1 MVYRVNVAVDV
12 PLVGPFTYFSE
23 NPLAV
28 GTRVAVPFGA
38 RRMAG
43 IVLGEGD
50 ATLDDVALKAVAE
63 VFDSEPL
70 LPPDWLRLTRF
81 AADYYHV
88 PHGQV
93 LFTALPTALRS
104 ASAVAW
110 PDKRPWRLN
119 DAGRA
124 QPVPPAH
131 HKARH
136 ALWQALLSGVLDM
149 ATART
154 ITPQAAKQIKE
165 WQQAGWLERVDA
177 PWLAEQP
184 RVGLDLNGEQQ
195 DALEAVWASR
205 EGFAASL
212 LFGITGSG
220 KTEVYMRLI
229 ERNLAAGRQ
238 TLILIPEINL
248 TPQLQSRFAARF
260 PNTPLVALHSQLSD
274 GERLLAWSEAQAGRA
289 GIVLGTRLAVFTP
302 VPKLGMIIVDEEH
315 DGSFKQQD
323 GVRYHARDLA
333 VWRAHMSKVPIVLG
347 SATPSLETLAN
358 VEAGR
363 YRQLKLTQRAHGAAS
378 LPQVRLLDVNRQK
391 LTEGLS
397 EAAIAALQKRLH
409 KRELSLVF
417 INRRGFSPVL
427 ACVDCGWSAACR
439 HCSAKLV
446 LHLKARR
453 LKCHH
458 CGWEEVVPRACPDC
472 GNTDVK
478 PVGQGSQRLEEGL
491 ERMLPNARVLR
502 IDRDSTSRK
511 EAWDEIYRKVHAGE
525 VDVLVGTQMLAKGHD
540 FPALSLVVVV
550 NADAGLY
557 SADYRATERLASML
571 TQVAG
576 RAGRADAPGEVLI
589 QTQWP
594 EHPLFA
600 ALTAGDYGAY
610 AHDLLAERT
619 AAALPPAAYQA
630 LLRADAPELAEAEA
644 FLRQAMALA
653 EPPAEVS
660 LLGPAP
666 ALMVRLARRERA
678 QVIVESHQRAALHAF
693 LSDWLPRLEPLGRKA
708 GRRLRYSLDIDPQEL

>member
-1 MVYRVNVAVDV
+1 
-12 PLVGPFTYFSE
+12 
-23 NPLAV
+23 
-28 GTRVAVPFGA
+28 
-38 RRMAG
+38 
-43 IVLGEGD
+43 
-50 ATLDDVALKAVAE
+50 
-63 VFDSEPL
+63 
-70 LPPDWLRLTRF
+70 
-81 AADYYHV
+81 
-88 PHGQV
+88 
-93 LFTALPTALRS
+93 
-104 ASAVAW
+104 
-110 PDKRPWRLN
+110 
-119 DAGRA
+119 
-124 QPVPPAH
+124 
-131 HKARH
+131 
-136 ALWQALLSGVLDM
+136 
-149 ATART
+149 
-154 ITPQAAKQIKE
+154 
-165 WQQAGWLERVDA
+165 
-177 PWLAEQP
+177 
-184 RVGLDLNGEQQ
+184 
-195 DALEAVWASR
+195 VWASR
-205 EGFAASL
+205 NGFAAWL

-220 KTEVYMRLI
+220 KTEVYLRLI
-229 ERNLAAGRQ
+229 EQNLAAGRQ

-248 TPQLQSRFAARF
+248 TPQLQARFTARF
-260 PNTPLVALHSQLSD
+260 PNTPLVALHSQLAD
-274 GERLLAWSEAQAGRA
+274 GERLLAWSDAQAGRA

-302 VPKLGMIIVDEEH
+302 LPKLGLIIVDEEH

-333 VWRAHMSKVPIVLG
+333 VWRAHEAKVPILLG

-363 YRQLKLTQRAHGAAS
+363 YRQLKLTQRAHDAAS
-378 LPQVRLLDVNRQK
+378 LPRIRLLDVRRQR

-397 EAAIAALQKRLH
+397 DVAVAALQKRLQQ
-409 KRELSLVF
+409 RELSLVF

-427 ACVDCGWSAACR
+427 ACTECGWSAACR

-458 CGWEEVVPRACPDC
+458 CGWEETIPRGCPDC
-472 GNTDVK
+472 GNSDIK
-478 PVGQGSQRLEEGL
+478 PVGQGSQRLEEAL
-491 ERMLPNARVLR
+491 ERMLPKARVLR

-557 SADYRATERLASML
+557 SADYRATERLASIL

-576 RAGRADAPGEVLI
+576 RAGRAEAPGEVLI

-600 ALTAGDYGAY
+600 ALTAGDYACY
-610 AHDLLAERT
+610 AQELLAERT

-644 FLRQAMALA
+644 FLLQAMAQA
-653 EPPAEVS
+653 EPPPEVN

-678 QVIVESHQRAALHAF
+678 QLIIESHQRAALHTF
-693 LSDWLPRLEPLGRKA
+693 LSAWLPRLEPLARKA
-708 GRRLRYSLDIDPQEL
+708 GRHLRYSVDIDPQEL